1 MPERTFSIWQPPT
14 LQNYETIFA
23 SSNYI
28 SFLWSLGLATLTV
41 IILALICY
49 PVAYGLNRVFGRW
62 SMAVTLVFVIPLFVS
77 ENVRLYGW
85 VLFLIK
91 NGVLLG
97 SMKALFGY
105 EPESILFTL
114 PAIILGMVYT
124 YLPYMLFPM
133 SLGVAMV
140 PNEVREAAFDLG
152 ASRWQVFREVELPLS
167 MPGIVIGFLL
177 TFVLAVGAIAEAKV
191 LGGQKV
197 IPITHDIEIA
207 FTYAQ
212 NWPLGAALA
221 VLLMLV
227 VGVLVL
233 LVLRRFDLDTVL
245 GRRRGHM
252 SGASQRRMARA
263 DRRVDARGRRLP
275 LSAERRHHARLA
287 HRQPLLPVS
296 DPALGHHLVEE
307 DFRRHQTWQIL
318 NTSITHCA
326 LRDVDLRG
334 DRLLRRARL
343 CALRLARPLDLP
355 ETRAAPDLLP
365 AIGARAGAA
374 PMVQRARP
382 SALLEDGGLR
392 ASCLGG
398 AGGDAGHLHPGLQLR
413 SGARGS
419 SLRSRRSRWQVFTE
433 ITLPVLFPGIFSGCL
448 FAFLL
453 SWGNFPLSLYTDGAD
468 TTVPEFL
475 YAKMVAGY
483 TPGVPVLG
491 TVATIGAVIVLL
503 GGYALVTLVVRAR
516 SRVSRDAE
524 SKPRPERRQQSSK
537 GGSDADI
544 GEGEIRR
551 RHRREQGDRQGDR
564 ARLREERR
572 EGDGRRPSRRSGGSR
587 GEGDRRRS
595 RPPSPPT

>member
-1 MPERTFSIWQPPT
+1 MADGRCSGSGPGGRAAISPLRSCSSLGRLRAPLIAVVAFSFMPERTFSIWQQPT
-14 LQNYETIFA
+14 FQNYETIFA
-23 SSNYI
+23 STNYI

-41 IILALICY
+41 IVLALICY

-97 SMKALFGY
+97 SMKTLFGY

-114 PAIILGMVYT
+114 PAIILGMVYI

-245 GRRRGHM
+245 GRRRRPHERRQP
-252 SGASQRRMARA
+252 ARMACA
-263 DRRVDARGRRLP
+263 DRRLDAGGRRLP

-287 HRQPLLPVS
+287 HRQPLLPLP
-296 DPALGHHLVEE
+296 DPALGLHLVEE
-307 DFRRHQTWQIL
+307 DVRRH
-318 NTSITHCA
+318 
-326 LRDVDLRG
+326 
-334 DRLLRRARL
+334 
-343 CALRLARPLDLP
+343 
-355 ETRAAPDLLP
+355 PDLADPQHLDHASRSCVTVISVVIAFFGALAFARYDWRGRSIYQKLVLLP
-365 AIGARAGAA
+365 IFFPQSVLGLALLLWF
-374 PMVQRARP
+374 
-382 SALLEDGGLR
+382 SALGLPLSWKTAVFAHLVWVVPVVTLVISIQVYSFDPALEEAAFD
-392 ASCLGG
+392 LG
-398 AGGDAGHLHPGLQLR
+398 A
-413 SGARGS
+413 
-419 SLRSRRSRWQVFTE
+419 SRWQVLKE

-491 TVATIGAVIVLL
+491 TVATIGAVVVLL

-516 SRVSRDAE
+516 SRVARDADVE
-524 SKPRPERRQQSSK
+524 AE
-537 GGSDADI
+537 A
-544 GEGEIRR
+544 
-551 RHRREQGDRQGDR
+551 
-564 ARLREERR
+564 
-572 EGDGRRPSRRSGGSR
+572 
-587 GEGDRRRS
+587 
-595 RPPSPPT
+595 